1 MMNEKHLPKTYW
13 AKVANTFVYIMNRCT
28 TSGVHDVTPH
38 EKFYGKK
45 SNLPHVRIFS
55 YIAFVHIPDEKQQKL
70 YPKSENCILIGYSLE
85 HMKGYKCFD
94 PSTRKV

>member
-1 MMNEKHLPKTYW
+1 M
-13 AKVANTFVYIMNRCT
+13 
-28 TSGVHDVTPH
+28 HDVNPH
-38 EKFYGKK
+38 KKFYGKK
-45 SNLPHVRIFS
+45 PDLSHVRIFG